1 MFGLPPHDLAFEL
14 PVEDAPPDETFDDLS
29 LDNISAEM
37 SVPPL
42 LSFPLHVR
50 RDAFQIE
57 DMNRLLFAAECL
69 RTRRAEDSATA
80 NARLA
85 RAREIGGVL
94 LDWVSV
100 ADADTRA
107 RVLEALRAPA
117 AAPCV
122 PDLVA
127 SMMLAGLARRRLG
140 FNDSPAPEG
149 VRHWLRELRPSAESF
164 KHSLDFL
171 ESRDAAGRLRH
182 STSSATALSPLR
194 MDRSRLPFLCRLILE
209 EVSPS

>member
-1 MFGLPPHDLAFEL
+1 MFGLPPHDLAIAS
-14 PVEDAPPDETFDDLS
+14 PVEDASPDETFDDLS

-42 LSFPLHVR
+42 LSFPLR
-50 RDAFQIE
+50 LRGNAFQIE
-57 DMNRLLFAAECL
+57 DMNRLLYAATCL
-69 RTRRAEDSATA
+69 RTPRAEDSATA

-85 RAREIGGVL
+85 RAREIGEVL

-100 ADADTRA
+100 ADARA

-127 SMMLAGLARRRLG
+127 SMMLTGLARRRLG
-140 FNDSPAPEG
+140 FNDILVPEG
-149 VRHWLRELRPSAESF
+149 VRQWLRELSPSAESF

-182 STSSATALSPLR
+182 STSSATALSPLS
-194 MDRSRLPFLCRLILE
+194 MDRSRLPFLCQLILE